1 MEEINAGKIMQEWL
15 DDKKARPSHAV
26 EDFLFEKYRKLHVQ
40 NTADMHE
47 KQKLEAVF
55 QRRMDA
61 WKAAQEQFGAYAGEC
76 RSLIQLESWQGTQ
89 MLENVILEFHMDETE
104 RYRYLLNVE
113 MMIGAQIS
121 RLLDEASASS
131 LKALLEQKYEEEWD
145 RAQDGVTESEFQKR
159 FDETVSLMQY
169 AGIGYDDE
177 NRRILAEIGAG
188 WQTEF
193 GRINAQ
199 AAERDFCFLMDFIV
213 SELMQLYLQETY
225 SEEEQE
231 LMVQQAVPV
240 CVSSVSMLRSG
251 SSPEH
256 VRKMAYSY
264 LGRIFTEKNAKLLF
278 GVAAVFVAAKA
289 LFFLLEIVIAGKVLE
304 IGLST
309 LWERCCKNMELDM
322 PEGFWNQLLEK
333 ITGKTPQGGVRPCG
347 DRDWEEDDAG
357 EWDGQEEPAD
367 EKEYEYD

>member
-121 RLLDEASASS
+121 RLLDEVSASS

-145 RAQDGVTESEFQKR
+145 RVQDGVTESEFQKR

-199 AAERDFCFLMDFIV
+199 AAERDFCFLMDFLV
-213 SELMQLYLQETY
+213 SEMMQQDLQETY

-289 LFFLLEIVIAGKVLE
+289 LFSCWK
-304 IGLST
+304 S
-309 LWERCCKNMELDM
+309 
-322 PEGFWNQLLEK
+322 
-333 ITGKTPQGGVRPCG
+333 
-347 DRDWEEDDAG
+347 
-357 EWDGQEEPAD
+357 
-367 EKEYEYD
+367 